1 MPHSGGAFSASECS
15 QEHPPPPNPSDNT
28 GPSGLFIA
36 TKCFCV
42 RNDQGGGKRRQ
53 LCDDYHRTPYQ
64 LGAYFVLGRF
74 FIIGANVVVSIT
86 TIILIMLAVA
96 LVVAGIV
103 YSEWA
108 HRH

>member
-1 MPHSGGAFSASECS
+1 MTITE
-15 QEHPPPPNPSDNT
+15 
-28 GPSGLFIA
+28 
-36 TKCFCV
+36 
-42 RNDQGGGKRRQ
+42 
-53 LCDDYHRTPYQ
+53 TPYQ
-64 LGAYFVLGRF
+64 LEAYFVLRRL